1 MGRGILAPV
10 GWGYKTENPKISK
23 LLDEETEMYHNRE
36 DIRRALKEMMMVYL
50 VIIFEEFL
58 TNVLSALF
66 RKRHDVFRSSGKS
79 IEYVEVLEHSDIY
92 ELVKTMSKNE
102 AKDVVESGIV
112 ILNKYLKKRFHL
124 YLDKRDDWRD
134 FKEIFHRRNIVV
146 HNYGVPDTIY
156 IKETKSQRK
165 FKGKKV
171 DWLEINDQ
179 YIDKAFDMFGSYSH
193 DIMHFFGEKYGQK
206 KSKTKQEKTR

>member
-1 MGRGILAPV
+1 MSIIQGGGVIYVSDDKNESFSSLLPRYYTALTDKILALRIINAMSSNMFDDFLSLTKDKFDKKVESSLSPEDKIEYLFKMGRGILALV

-36 DIRRALKEMMMVYL
+36 DIRRALKEMMLVYL

-92 ELVKTMSKNE
+92 E
-102 AKDVVESGIV
+102 
-112 ILNKYLKKRFHL
+112 
-124 YLDKRDDWRD
+124 
-134 FKEIFHRRNIVV
+134 
-146 HNYGVPDTIY
+146 
-156 IKETKSQRK
+156 
-165 FKGKKV
+165 
-171 DWLEINDQ
+171 
-179 YIDKAFDMFGSYSH
+179 
-193 DIMHFFGEKYGQK
+193 
-206 KSKTKQEKTR
+206 